1 MNGNGNQS
9 DGGGVRRRI
18 TGIVQIGLVLAVFL
32 VAVYFARAPEMGSP
46 QTTAVRA
53 QQQDPEVVVANPVA
67 GQHSLTVALTGEV
80 RAQGKVGLRSQVAGR
95 VLSVSE
101 ALRGGGTFSAGQT
114 LLTIDPADFEIELKV
129 RKAAL
134 RQQEARLRWR
144 VLRAEEKREE
154 FQRENPG
161 RPVPP
166 LVNNETEIAR
176 YEARVEAARAAVEKS
191 ELDLARTR
199 YSLPFDG
206 RIVETTAM
214 RGQLVGP
221 MEPFGLAFS
230 RESLEVEAPIS
241 LDDLDYLDPAEG
253 RAVQVVANGEL
264 FSALVDRVAPIV
276 NRRSRLVRLYV
287 KFADSV
293 PLAGIPAPGTFVR
306 LTIEG
311 PAFENSLLLPKAAE
325 QPNGTVWVVR
335 DGALETVTPRSLG
348 RTEAGW
354 IVSDFD
360 TGDGIV
366 LGTVPAAAPG
376 VSVTVV
382 GASRTSRGG

>member
-1 MNGNGNQS
+1 MNSNNAGE
-9 DGGGVRRRI
+9 RRRFG
-18 TGIVQIGLVLAVFL
+18 GIAQIVLVLAVFA
-32 VAVYFARAPEMGSP
+32 VAIYFARAPDMGGP
-46 QTTAVRA
+46 QTSVARA
-53 QQQDPEVVVANPVA
+53 QLQEPEVVVAHPA
-67 GQHSLTVALTGEV
+67 RGQHSLTVALTGEV

-95 VLSVSE
+95 VLSVSD
-101 ALRGGGTFSAGQT
+101 ALRGGGTFRAGQT
-114 LLTIDPADFEIELKV
+114 LLTIDPADFEIDLKV
-129 RKAAL
+129 NRAL
-134 RQQEARLRWR
+134 LQQQEARLRWR
-144 VLRAEEKREE
+144 ELRAEEKREE

-176 YEARVEAARAAVEKS
+176 YQARVDAARAAVEKS

-221 MEPFGLAFS
+221 LEPFGLAFS

-241 LDDLDYLDPAEG
+241 LDDLDYLDPAGG
-253 RAVQVVANGEL
+253 RTVRVVANGEL
-264 FSALVDRVAPIV
+264 FPAFVDRVAPIV

-293 PLAGIPAPGTFVR
+293 PLASIPAPGTFVS
-306 LTIEG
+306 LSIEG

-325 QPNGTVWVVR
+325 QTNGTVWVVR
-335 DGALETVTPRSLG
+335 GGALEAVTPRSLG

-360 TGDGIV
+360 TGDGVV
-366 LGTVPAAAPG
+366 LGNVPAAESG
-376 VSVTVV
+376 VSVRVV
-382 GASRTSRGG
+382 DAARTFRGE

>member
-1 MNGNGNQS
+1 MNGNGGQA
-9 DGGGVRRRI
+9 GERRRLP
-18 TGIVQIGLVLAVFL
+18 GIAQIGLVLAVFL
-32 VAVYFARAPEMGSP
+32 AAVYFARAPELGTP
-46 QTTAVRA
+46 QTSVVRSGE
-53 QQQDPEVVVANPVA
+53 QDPEVIVAQPVR
-67 GQHSLTVALTGEV
+67 GQHSLTVRLTGEV
-80 RAQGKVGLRSQVAGR
+80 RAQGQVGLRSQVAGR

-101 ALRGGGTFSAGQT
+101 ALQGGGTFRAGQT
-114 LLTIDPADFEIELKV
+114 LLTIDPADHEIELKI

-134 RQQEARLRWR
+134 RQREARLRWR

-154 FQRENPG
+154 FRKANPG
-161 RPVPP
+161 QPVPP

-176 YEARVEAARAAVEKS
+176 YEARVDAARAAVEKS

-241 LDDLDYLDPAEG
+241 LDDLDYLAPAEG
-253 RAVQVVANGEL
+253 RAVRIVANGEL
-264 FSALVDRVAPIV
+264 FPALVDRVAPVV

-287 KFADSV
+287 KFDDSV
-293 PLAGIPAPGTFVR
+293 PLESIPAPGTFVR

-325 QPNGTVWVVR
+325 QPNGTVWLVR
-335 DGALETVTPRSLG
+335 DGVLEAATPRSLG

-360 TGDGIV
+360 TGSGIV
-366 LGTVPAAAPG
+366 LGTVPAAEPG

-382 GASRTSRGG
+382 DASRTFRGE

>member
-1 MNGNGNQS
+1 MNGNGGS
-9 DGGGVRRRI
+9 RRARGRLA
-18 TGIVQIGLVLAVFL
+18 GIAQIGLVVAVFL
-32 VAVYFARAPEMGSP
+32 VAVYFARAPEMGGP
-46 QTTAVRA
+46 QTSVVRA
-53 QQQDPEVVVANPVA
+53 QEQDPEVVVTQPVR
-67 GQHSLTVALTGEV
+67 GQHSLAVALTGEV

-95 VLSVSE
+95 VLSVSP
-101 ALRGGGTFSAGQT
+101 ALRGGGTFRAGQT
-114 LLTIDPADFEIELKV
+114 LLTIDPADFELDLKA
-129 RKAAL
+129 RKAFL
-134 RQQEARLRWR
+134 QQQEARLRYR

-154 FQRENPG
+154 FQIQNPG
-161 RPVPP
+161 QPVPP

-176 YEARVEAARAAVEKS
+176 YEARVDAARAAVEKS

-214 RGQLVGP
+214 LGQLVGP
-221 MEPFGLAFS
+221 LEAFGLAFS

-253 RAVQVVANGEL
+253 RVVRVNASGET
-264 FSALVDRVAPIV
+264 FPALVDRVAPIV

-293 PLAGIPAPGTFVR
+293 PLADIPAPGTFVN
-306 LTIEG
+306 LVIEG

-325 QPNGTVWVVR
+325 QPNGTVWIVR
-335 DGALETVTPRSLG
+335 QGALEAVRPRSLG
-348 RTEAGW
+348 RTESGW

-360 TGDGIV
+360 TGNGVV

-382 GASRTSRGG
+382 DASRTFRGE

>member
-1 MNGNGNQS
+1 MNGNGGQA
-9 DGGGVRRRI
+9 GERRRLA
-18 TGIVQIGLVLAVFL
+18 GIAQIGLVLAVFL
-32 VAVYFARAPEMGSP
+32 VAVYFARAPEMGSL
-46 QTTAVRA
+46 QTSVVRSGE
-53 QQQDPEVVVANPVA
+53 QDPEVVVTQPVR
-67 GQHSLTVALTGEV
+67 GEHSLTVRLTGEV
-80 RAQGKVGLRSQVAGR
+80 RAQGQVGLRSQVAGR
-95 VLSVSE
+95 VLSVSD
-101 ALRGGGTFSAGQT
+101 ALQGGGTFRAGQT
-114 LLTIDPADFEIELKV
+114 LLTIDPADHEIELKI

-134 RQQEARLRWR
+134 QQREARLRWR

-154 FQRENPG
+154 FLRANPG
-161 RPVPP
+161 QPVPP

-176 YEARVEAARAAVEKS
+176 YEARVDAARAAVEKS
-191 ELDLARTR
+191 ELDLERTR

-221 MEPFGLAFS
+221 LEPFGLAFS

-241 LDDLDYLDPAEG
+241 LDDLDYLDPAAG
-253 RAVQVVANGEL
+253 RAVQIVANGDL
-264 FSALVDRVAPIV
+264 FPAFVDRVAPIV

-287 KFADSV
+287 KFDDSV
-293 PLAGIPAPGTFVR
+293 PLESIPAPGTFAR
-306 LTIEG
+306 LSIEG

-335 DGALETVTPRSLG
+335 DGVLEAATPRSLG

-360 TGDGIV
+360 TGSGIV
-366 LGTVPAAAPG
+366 LGSVPAAEPG
-376 VSVTVV
+376 VSVTAVD
-382 GASRTSRGG
+382 ASRTFRGE

>member
-1 MNGNGNQS
+1 MNGNGGN
-9 DGGGVRRRI
+9 GGGRRRLG
-18 TGIVQIGLVLAVFL
+18 GIAQIGLVLAVFL
-32 VAVYFARAPEMGSP
+32 VAVYFARAPQMGGI
-46 QTTAVRA
+46 QTSIVRGHER
-53 QQQDPEVVVANPVA
+53 DPEVIVSQPVR

-95 VLSVSE
+95 VLSVSP
-101 ALRGGGTFSAGQT
+101 ALRGGGTFRAGQT
-114 LLTIDPADFEIELKV
+114 LLTIDPADIELDLKV
-129 RKAAL
+129 QRAL
-134 RQQEARLRWR
+134 LQQQEARLRYR

-154 FQRENPG
+154 FQRDNPG
-161 RPVPP
+161 KPVPP

-176 YEARVEAARAAVEKS
+176 YQARVDGARAVVEKT
-191 ELDLARTR
+191 ELDLERTR

-206 RIVETTAM
+206 RIIETTAM

-221 MEPFGLAFS
+221 LEPFGLAFS

-241 LDDLDYLDPAEG
+241 MDDLDYLEPAEG
-253 RAVQVVANGEL
+253 RPVQVVANGES
-264 FSALVDRVAPIV
+264 FPALVDRVAPIV

-287 KFADSV
+287 KFTGSV
-293 PLAGIPAPGTFVR
+293 PLETIPAPGTFVN

-335 DGALETVTPRSLG
+335 GGVLESVTPRSLG
-348 RTEAGW
+348 RTEDGW

-360 TGDGIV
+360 TADGVV
-366 LGTVPAAAPG
+366 LGAVPAAEPG

-382 GASRTSRGG
+382 DAPRTFRGG

>member
-1 MNGNGNQS
+1 MNGNGGQ
-9 DGGGVRRRI
+9 GGGRRRLA
-18 TGIVQIGLVLAVFL
+18 GIAQIGLVLSVFL
-32 VAVYFARAPEMGSP
+32 VAVYFARAPELGGP
-46 QTTAVRA
+46 QTSVVRSGE
-53 QQQDPEVVVANPVA
+53 QDPEVIVTQPVR

-95 VLSVSE
+95 VLSVSG
-101 ALRGGGTFSAGQT
+101 ALRGGGTFRAGQT
-114 LLTIDPADFEIELKV
+114 LLTIDPADFEIDLKV

-176 YEARVEAARAAVEKS
+176 YEARVDAARAAVEKS

-214 RGQLVGP
+214 RGQMVGP

-230 RESLEVEAPIS
+230 RESLEVEAPVS
-241 LDDLDYLDPAEG
+241 LDDLDYLAPAEG
-253 RAVQVVANGEL
+253 RAVRIVANGEL
-264 FSALVDRVAPIV
+264 FAASVDRVAPVV

-287 KFADSV
+287 KFDDSV
-293 PLAGIPAPGTFVR
+293 PLASIPAPGTFVR

-325 QPNGTVWVVR
+325 QPNGTVWLVR
-335 DGALETVTPRSLG
+335 DGVLEAATPRSLG

-366 LGTVPAAAPG
+366 LGTVPAAGPG
-376 VSVTVV
+376 VSVAVV
-382 GASRTSRGG
+382 DAPRTLRGE

>member
-1 MNGNGNQS
+1 MNGNG
-9 DGGGVRRRI
+9 DRRRDRGRLA
-18 TGIVQIGLVLAVFL
+18 GIAQIGLVAAVFL
-32 VAVYFARAPEMGSP
+32 VAVYFARAPEMGGL
-46 QTTAVRA
+46 QTTVVRS
-53 QQQDPEVVVANPVA
+53 QEQDPEVVVTQPVR

-95 VLSVSE
+95 VQSVSP
-101 ALRGGGTFSAGQT
+101 ALRGGGTFRAGQT
-114 LLTIDPADFEIELKV
+114 LLTIDAADFELDLRAKKALLK
-129 RKAAL
+129 
-134 RQQEARLRWR
+134 QQEARLRYR

-154 FQRENPG
+154 FQRQNPG
-161 RPVPP
+161 QAVPP

-176 YEARVEAARAAVEKS
+176 YEARVDAAKAAVEKS

-221 MEPFGLAFS
+221 LEPFGLAFS
-230 RESLEVEAPIS
+230 RDSLEVEAPVS
-241 LDDLDYLDPAEG
+241 LDDLQYLDPAEG
-253 RAVQVVANGEL
+253 RPVQVIANGDS
-264 FSALVDRVAPIV
+264 FPAFVDRTAPIV

-293 PLAGIPAPGTFVR
+293 PVEAIPAPGTFANLR
-306 LTIEG
+306 IEG

-325 QPNGTVWVVR
+325 QPNGAVWIVR
-335 DGALETVTPRSLG
+335 RGVLEAATPRSLG
-348 RTEAGW
+348 RPESGW

-360 TGDGIV
+360 TGDGVV
-366 LGTVPAAAPG
+366 LGTVPGAEPG
-376 VSVTVV
+376 MSVTVV
-382 GASRTSRGG
+382 DASRTVRGE

>member
-1 MNGNGNQS
+1 MNDSSNNTG
-9 DGGGVRRRI
+9 DRRRLV
-18 TGIVQIGLVLAVFL
+18 GIAQIALVLAVFA
-32 VAVYFARAPEMGSP
+32 VAVYFARAPEMGGQQSSV
-46 QTTAVRA
+46 ARA
-53 QQQDPEVVVANPVA
+53 QLQNPEVVVAHPVK
-67 GQHSLTVALTGEV
+67 GQHSLSVSLTGEV

-101 ALRGGGTFSAGQT
+101 ALRGGGTFRAGQT
-114 LLTIDPADFEIELKV
+114 LLTIDPADFEIDLRVKT
-129 RKAAL
+129 AL
-134 RQQEARLRWR
+134 LEQQEARLRWR
-144 VLRAEEKREE
+144 ELRAEEKREE
-154 FQRENPG
+154 FQSRNPG
-161 RPVPP
+161 QPVPP

-176 YEARVEAARAAVEKS
+176 YQARVDAARAAVEKS

-221 MEPFGLAFS
+221 LEPFGLAFS
-230 RESLEVEAPIS
+230 RDSLEVEAPIS

-253 RAVQVVANGEL
+253 RTVQVVANGQL
-264 FSALVDRVAPIV
+264 FPAFVDRVAPIV

-293 PLAGIPAPGTFVR
+293 PLATIPAPGTFVN
-306 LTIEG
+306 LSIEG

-325 QPNGTVWVVR
+325 QANGTVWVVR
-335 DGALETVTPRSLG
+335 DGVLEAVTPLSLG

-360 TGDGIV
+360 TGDGVV
-366 LGTVPAAAPG
+366 LGTVPAAESG
-376 VSVTVV
+376 VSVRVV
-382 GASRTSRGG
+382 DAARGFRGE

>member
-1 MNGNGNQS
+1 MNSNNAGE
-9 DGGGVRRRI
+9 RRRFG
-18 TGIVQIGLVLAVFL
+18 GIAQIVLVLAVFA
-32 VAVYFARAPEMGSP
+32 VAIYFARAPDMGGP
-46 QTTAVRA
+46 QTSVARA
-53 QQQDPEVVVANPVA
+53 QLQDPEVVVAQPVK
-67 GQHSLTVALTGEV
+67 GQHSLSVSLTGEV

-101 ALRGGGTFSAGQT
+101 ALRGGGTFRAGQT
-114 LLTIDPADFEIELKV
+114 LLTIDPADFEIDLKV
-129 RKAAL
+129 NRAL
-134 RQQEARLRWR
+134 LQQQEARLRWR
-144 VLRAEEKREE
+144 ELRAEEKREE

-176 YEARVEAARAAVEKS
+176 YQARVDAARAALEKS

-221 MEPFGLAFS
+221 LEPFGLAFS

-264 FSALVDRVAPIV
+264 FPAFVDRVAPIV

-293 PLAGIPAPGTFVR
+293 PLAAIPAPGTFVK
-306 LTIEG
+306 LSIEG
-311 PAFENSLLLPKAAE
+311 PAFENALLLPKAAE
-325 QPNGTVWVVR
+325 QANGTVWVVR
-335 DGALETVTPRSLG
+335 GGVLEAATPRSLG
-348 RTEAGW
+348 RTEDGW

-360 TGDGIV
+360 TGDGVV
-366 LGTVPAAAPG
+366 LGIVPAAGPG

-382 GASRTSRGG
+382 DSARGFRGE